1 VPAGGDGIEFWTG
14 KDNGFYHPLQRTM
27 DIIDKLFGHGESI
40 TALQMSVRATIVFFI
55 TLILIRIGG
64 VRIFGRRSAVDTIIV
79 IIMGSVLARGI
90 VGASPFLATLAASA
104 AMIVIHRVLGL
115 LSTKYRG
122 IEITI
127 KGNHVLLYSNGKIIA
142 KNLEK
147 TSLSKEDLE
156 ESLRLE
162 TKSNSLEKVETAY
175 LETNG
180 RISFIMKNDD
190 GKDKR

>member
-1 VPAGGDGIEFWTG
+1 MPADGDGIKFWTLN
-14 KDNGFYHPLQRTM
+14 DNGFYHPLQRIM
-27 DIIDKLFGHGESI
+27 DIIDRLFGHGEDI
-40 TALQMSVRATIVFFI
+40 TPLQMTVRAIIVFFI

-79 IIMGSVLARGI
+79 ITMGSVLARGI
-90 VGASPFLATLAASA
+90 VGASPFLATISASA
-104 AMIVIHRVLGL
+104 AMIVIHRLLGW
-115 LSTKYRG
+115 LSAKYRR
-122 IEITI
+122 IEIII
-127 KGNHVLLYSNGKIIA
+127 KGDHVLLYTNGKIIP

-162 TKSNSLEKVETAY
+162 TKSNSLDKVESAY

-180 RISFIMKNDD
+180 RISFIMKND
-190 GKDKR
+190 GGQGNA